1 MMLIVALSHGDH
13 AGIGDR
19 VRKVDEW

>member
-1 MMLIVALSHGDH
+1 MLIVALSHGDH